1 MIREIVLDKSISL
14 FQDDTGI
21 PFKYMKN
28 RDLNVQCFGKYVKPI
43 KDFEH
48 NNDILFQK
56 DLEILYKKGS
66 TKLPFSLGYHWRDAN
81 EQNQMLMTNNVKINS
96 INKQIKLKITR

>member
-1 MIREIVLDKSISL
+1 MRECNTFVKSASYLMHYRSFNMIREIVLEKSISL

-48 NNDILFQK
+48 NNDILFQR
-56 DLEILYKKGS
+56 I
-66 TKLPFSLGYHWRDAN
+66 
-81 EQNQMLMTNNVKINS
+81 
-96 INKQIKLKITR
+96 